1 MCGIIG
7 YIGTKSASSIILEGL
22 RRLEYRGY
30 DSAGL
35 CILNNGRFE
44 LRKKAGRI
52 NDLAAL
58 LAKQPA
64 KGTTGIGHTRWATHG
79 PPTDQNAHP
88 HLDQSGKVALVHNG
102 VIENH
107 QQLKQRLLA
116 KGHQFVSQTDTEV
129 LAHLVGDYYD
139 ELGKSALPGT
149 TGSGKNA
156 PPASDGAALTEA
168 VRLALKDV
176 VGTYGIAVVHADHPN
191 AIVGA
196 RRGSPLLLGVGRDE
210 NFLASDVSAI
220 IAHTRRVVYLNDFE
234 IVTLTRDDFQVST
247 IEAAAVSPQIREV
260 EFAAEE
266 VERGK
271 FPHFMLKEIFEQPHA
286 VQNAS
291 RGRISLQDG
300 TARLGG
306 LNLSPAELRAVDRII
321 YIGCGTALHAGMIG
335 EYLMEELARIPTEVD
350 CASECRYR
358 NAPIEKNT
366 LVFAISQSG
375 ETIDTL
381 AAVREFR
388 RKGHKTLGV
397 VNVVGS
403 TIAREVDGGTYMHAG
418 PEIGVA
424 ATKTFTSQVTL
435 LTLLAVLM
443 GRMRHLAATRGS
455 EILKELEQIPA
466 KMERILQQSDA
477 IAVIAKKYCEANS
490 FLFLARQYN
499 YPIAMEGALK
509 LKEISYIHAEGYPAA
524 EMKHGPIAL
533 VDPRTPSVF
542 LCPRSA
548 VYDKVMSNIEEVKA
562 RKGPVIAVA
571 TEGDEEIRKRADDVM
586 YIPDTM
592 DCLQPLLTVVPL
604 QLLAYHIAIA
614 RGCDVDKPRNLA
626 KSVTVE

>member
-7 YIGTKSASSIILEGL
+7 YIGSKSAPSIILEGL

-35 CILNNGRFE
+35 VTLNKGKFE
-44 LRKKAGRI
+44 LRKKTGRI
-52 NDLAAL
+52 NDLATVL
-58 LAKQPA
+58 RKQPA
-64 KGTTGIGHTRWATHG
+64 HGNTGIGHTRWATHG
-79 PPTDQNAHP
+79 APTDANAHP
-88 HLDQSGKVALVHNG
+88 HLDASGKLALVHNG

-107 QQLKQRLLA
+107 QQLKDKLIA
-116 KGHQFVSQTDTEV
+116 AGHKFVSQTDTEV
-129 LAHLVGDYYD
+129 LAHLVGDYYKGD
-139 ELGKSALPGT
+139 
-149 TGSGKNA
+149 
-156 PPASDGAALTEA
+156 LTEA
-168 VRLALKDV
+168 VRLALKDI
-176 VGTYGIAVVHADHPN
+176 VGTYGIAVVHTDHPDV
-191 AIVGA
+191 IVGA

-247 IEAAAVSPQIREV
+247 IEAASVTPQVREV

-271 FPHFMLKEIFEQPHA
+271 YPHFMLKEIFEQPR
-286 VQNAS
+286 VVENAL
-291 RGRISLQDG
+291 RGRISHDES
-300 TARLGG
+300 TAKLGG

-321 YIGCGTALHAGMIG
+321 FIACGTALHAGMTG
-335 EYLMEELARIPTEVD
+335 KYLMEDLARIPTETD
-350 CASECRYR
+350 YASEFRYR
-358 NAPIEKNT
+358 NSPIEKHT
-366 LVFAISQSG
+366 LVFSISQSG

-381 AAVREFR
+381 AAVRECR
-388 RKGHKTLGV
+388 RKGHKTLGI

-424 ATKTFTSQVTL
+424 ATKTFVSQVTIM
-435 LTLLAVLM
+435 TLLAVLM
-443 GRMRHLAATRGS
+443 GRMRHLASTRGS
-455 EILKELEQIPA
+455 EILKELEQIPG
-466 KMERILQQSDA
+466 KIERVLKQNDA
-477 IAVIAKKYCEANS
+477 IAAVAKKYCEANS

-499 YPIAMEGALK
+499 FPIALEGALK

-542 LCPRSA
+542 IATKNS
-548 VYDKVMSNIEEVKA
+548 VYDKTMANIEEVKA
-562 RKGPVIAVA
+562 RKGPVIVVA
-571 TEGDEEIRKRADDVM
+571 TEGDGEIGKKADDV
-586 YIPDTM
+586 IHVPDTIE
-592 DCLQPLLTVVPL
+592 CLQPLLTVVPL
-604 QLLAYHIAIA
+604 QLLAYHIAVL

>member
-7 YIGTKSASSIILEGL
+7 YIGSKPAPNIILEGL

-30 DSAGL
+30 DSAG
-35 CILNNGRFE
+35 IVTLNKGKFE

-52 NDLAAL
+52 NDLAAVL
-58 LAKQPA
+58 RKQPA
-64 KGTTGIGHTRWATHG
+64 HGNTGIGHTRWATHG
-79 PPTDQNAHP
+79 APTDENAHP
-88 HLDQSGKVALVHNG
+88 HLDQSGKIALVHNG

-107 QQLKQRLLA
+107 QQLKDKLLA
-116 KGHQFVSQTDTEV
+116 AGHKFTSQTDTEV
-129 LAHLVGDYYD
+129 LAHLVGEYYKGD
-139 ELGKSALPGT
+139 
-149 TGSGKNA
+149 
-156 PPASDGAALTEA
+156 LTEA

-176 VGTYGIAVVHADHPN
+176 VGTYGIAVVHVDHPDL
-191 AIVGA
+191 IVGA

-247 IEAAAVSPQIREV
+247 IESASVTPQVREV

-271 FPHFMLKEIFEQPHA
+271 YPHFMLKEIYEQPR
-286 VQNAS
+286 VVENAL
-291 RGRISLQDG
+291 RGRISHDEA
-300 TARLGG
+300 TAKLGG

-321 YIGCGTALHAGMIG
+321 FIACGTALHAGMIG
-335 EYLMEELARIPTEVD
+335 KYMMEDLARIPTETD
-350 CASECRYR
+350 YASEFRYR
-358 NAPIEKNT
+358 NSPIDKHT

-381 AAVREFR
+381 AAVRECR
-388 RKGHKTLGV
+388 RKGHKTLGII
-397 VNVVGS
+397 NVVGS

-424 ATKTFTSQVTL
+424 ATKTFVSQVTIMA
-435 LTLLAVLM
+435 LLAVLM
-443 GRMRHLAATRGS
+443 GRMRHLASTRGT
-455 EILKELEQIPA
+455 EILKELEQIPG
-466 KMERILQQSDA
+466 KIERVLKQNDA
-477 IAVIAKKYCEANS
+477 IAKVAKKYCEANS

-499 YPIAMEGALK
+499 FPIALEGALK
-509 LKEISYIHAEGYPAA
+509 LKEISYVHAEGYPAA

-542 LCPRSA
+542 IATKNS
-548 VYDKVMSNIEEVKA
+548 VYDKTMANIEEVKA
-562 RKGPVIAVA
+562 RKGPVVVVA
-571 TEGDEEIRKRADDVM
+571 TEGDEEIGKKTDDV
-586 YIPDTM
+586 IHVPDTLE
-592 DCLQPLLTVVPL
+592 CLQPLLTVVPL
-604 QLLAYHIAIA
+604 QLLAYHIAVL